1 MKKQIF
7 LVALMMGA
15 VVQAAP
21 VVFQSSERQT
31 ALLEVYTSEACSSCP
46 PAESW
51 LSKLKSEPGLWREC
65 VPVAFHV
72 DYWNNLGWTDG
83 LSSEQYSERQR
94 GYARAWSSQEIY
106 TPEFILNGKEWH
118 DWLGFRGAPASSGVR
133 NGILTARSE
142 DGKHWQANFSPP
154 ATGGTDYE
162 VTAAL
167 LVSGIGSDVRAG
179 ENAGRHLNHD
189 FAALSLVTR
198 PLTSVTNGFAGSF
211 VIDRSPKNIK
221 GQLALAV
228 WVTRAGDLEPLQATG
243 GWLPTNDADS
253 HR

>member
-1 MKKQIF
+1 MNIQIF
-7 LVALMMGA
+7 LVALMTGA

-31 ALLEVYTSEACSSCP
+31 ALLEVYTSEGCSSCP
-46 PAESW
+46 PAETW
-51 LSKLKSEPGLWREC
+51 LSKLKNDPGLWREC

-72 DYWNNLGWTDG
+72 DYWNNLGWKDG

-94 GYARAWSSQEIY
+94 SYARAWSAQEIY
-106 TPEFILNGKEWH
+106 TPELILNGKEWH
-118 DWLGFRGAPASSGVR
+118 NCLGFRGAPASSGVR
-133 NGILTARSE
+133 NGVLIAQSV
-142 DGKHWQANFSPP
+142 DGEHWQAKFSPSGG
-154 ATGGTDYE
+154 GGTDYE

-167 LVSGIGSDVRAG
+167 LVSGVGSEVRAG
-179 ENAGRHLNHD
+179 ENSGRHLIHD

-198 PLTSVTNGFAGSF
+198 PLTSQTNGFAGSF
-211 VIDRSPKNIK
+211 IIDRSPKNIK

-228 WVTRAGDLEPLQATG
+228 WVTHAGDLEPLQATG
-243 GWLPTNDADS
+243 GWLLASDADS